1 MKHWIRRAWPLV
13 VAGIGVV
20 AAVVWLSKGGVDQS
34 ITELAAPEP
43 APRRAARSAEPE
55 GQAPP
60 LKVATAV
67 PTAAAP
73 AAAEGAAEP
82 PAEEGMAEDPDAMQD
97 AIAAGWASVDLEAVR
112 AALPDNLY
120 FELAAPTKDEAVIEA
135 RAAER
140 RRWNDE
146 YGKVLSGTASEEEIG
161 VFFDRRARVS
171 TDYVEFTTYLLDHYR
186 DTLHERDVALL
197 ELARRMHATRLQEIP
212 RQVEEALVRKQQQ
225 DEARAAWLAG
235 EAEFHGEKGAQ

>member
-1 MKHWIRRAWPLV
+1 MKHRVRSALPLAVVGVLV
-13 VAGIGVV
+13 VAGVV
-20 AAVVWLSKGGVDQS
+20 GLSLRGGEEAVTPV
-34 ITELAAPEP
+34 APIAREP
-43 APRRAARSAEPE
+43 SRAPQPVGPEGDPPQRSAVTTP
-55 GQAPP
+55 
-60 LKVATAV
+60 
-67 PTAAAP
+67 AP
-73 AAAEGAAEP
+73 AAP
-82 PAEEGMAEDPDAMQD
+82 PAEAESAGEPAAEETVEDPDAMQD
-97 AIAAGWASVDLEAVR
+97 AIAAGWASVDMEAVR

-120 FELAAPTKDEAVIEA
+120 FKLAAPTKDEAVIEE

-161 VFFDRRARVS
+161 AFFDRRARVS

-235 EAEFHGEKGAQ
+235 EAEFHGEKDAQ